1 MLPPCGKGAVMP
13 IKIYI
18 DQGHNPRGFNTGAEG
33 NGFFEQDLTFEIGR
47 RLYNLLVANPEFT
60 PRLSR
65 PTEDTLLGTNNSS
78 SLTTRVNEA
87 NAWRADIFI
96 SLHNNA
102 AENPNATGNEAL
114 VYGPGA
120 ALANELA
127 EDILEQ
133 LTLTTGLRNRGI
145 VYRPGLYVLKET
157 EMPAVLV
164 EMGFI
169 TNSYDAELL
178 AYSPYLFATG
188 IYRGILQYY
197 GLL

>member
-1 MLPPCGKGAVMP
+1 MP

-18 DQGHNPRGFNTGAEG
+18 DQGHNPSGFNTGAEG
-33 NGFFEQDLTFEIGR
+33 NGYYEQDITYEIGR
-47 RLYNLLVANPEFT
+47 RLYNLLLTNPEFT

-65 PTEDTLLGTNNSS
+65 PTPETILGSSNST
-78 SLTTRVNEA
+78 SLTTRVKEA
-87 NAWRADIFI
+87 NSWPADIFI

-102 AENPNATGNEAL
+102 APNDSASGNEAL

-120 ALANELA
+120 IVANNLAA
-127 EDILEQ
+127 RILEQ

-157 EMPAVLV
+157 KMPAVLV

-169 TNSYDAELL
+169 SNQYDADLL
-178 AYSPYLFATG
+178 ANSPYLFATG
-188 IYRGILQYY
+188 IYRGILDYY

>member
-1 MLPPCGKGAVMP
+1 MA

-18 DQGHNPRGFNTGAEG
+18 DQGHNPSGFNTGAEG
-33 NGFFEQDLTFEIGR
+33 NGYFEQDLTYEIGR
-47 RLYNLLVANPEFT
+47 RLYNLLDSNPEFE

-65 PTEDTLLGTNNSS
+65 PRADTILGTNNST
-78 SLTTRVNEA
+78 SLVERVNQA
-87 NAWRADIFI
+87 NDWNADIFI

-102 AENPNATGNEAL
+102 AENPNASGNEAL
-114 VYGPGA
+114 IYGPGA
-120 ALANELA
+120 TVANALATE
-127 EDILEQ
+127 ILEQ

-169 TNSYDAELL
+169 SNPEDAELL
-178 AYSPYLFATG
+178 ANSPYLFAVG
-188 IYRGILQYY
+188 IYRGILEYY

>member
-1 MLPPCGKGAVMP
+1 MP
-13 IKIYI
+13 VKIYI
-18 DQGHNPRGFNTGAEG
+18 DQGHNPRDFNTGAEG
-33 NGFFEQDLTFEIGR
+33 NGFYEQDLTYEIGR
-47 RLYNLLVANPEFT
+47 RLYNLFLTNPYFE

-65 PTEDTLLGTNNSS
+65 PTEDTLLGTSNST
-78 SLTTRVNEA
+78 SLTARVNAA
-87 NAWRADIFI
+87 NSWPADIFL

-102 AENPNATGNEAL
+102 AENPRATGNEAL
-114 VYGPGA
+114 VYGPSSTVA
-120 ALANELA
+120 IALGES
-127 EDILEQ
+127 ILEK

-169 TNSYDAELL
+169 TNPTDAELL
-178 AYSPYLFATG
+178 AYSPGLFAMG
-188 IYRGILQYY
+188 IYRGVLDYY

>member
-1 MLPPCGKGAVMP
+1 MA

-18 DQGHNPRGFNTGAEG
+18 DQGHNPSGFNTGAEG
-33 NGFFEQDLTFEIGR
+33 NGYYEQDITYEIGR
-47 RLYNLLVANPEFT
+47 RLYNLLLSNPEFE

-65 PTEDTLLGTNNSS
+65 PTPETILGTNNST
-78 SLTTRVNEA
+78 SLVERVNQA
-87 NAWRADIFI
+87 NAWGADIFI

-102 AENPNATGNEAL
+102 AENPRATGNEAL
-114 VYGPGA
+114 VYGPGSTVA
-120 ALANELA
+120 IALGEN
-127 EDILEQ
+127 ILEQ

-169 TNSYDAELL
+169 SNPDDADLL
-178 AYSPYLFATG
+178 VNSPYLFSTG
-188 IYRGILQYY
+188 IYRGILLYY

>member
-1 MLPPCGKGAVMP
+1 MP

-18 DQGHNPRGFNTGAEG
+18 DQGHNPSGFNTGAEG
-33 NGFFEQDLTFEIGR
+33 NGYYEQDLTYEIGR
-47 RLYNLLVANPEFT
+47 RLYNLLLTNPEFT

-65 PTEDTLLGTNNSS
+65 PTPETILGTSNSS

-87 NAWRADIFI
+87 NAWPADIFI

-102 AENPNATGNEAL
+102 AENPSATGNEAL
-114 VYGPGA
+114 VYGPSA
-120 ALANELA
+120 VVANDLA
-127 EDILEQ
+127 EKILEQ
-133 LTLTTGLRNRGI
+133 LSLTTGLRNRGI
-145 VYRPGLYVLKET
+145 VNRPGLYVLKET

-169 TNSYDAELL
+169 SNPNDADLL
-178 AYSPYLFATG
+178 ANSPYLFATG
-188 IYRGILQYY
+188 IYRGILDYY

>member
-1 MLPPCGKGAVMP
+1 MP

-18 DQGHNPRGFNTGAEG
+18 DQGHNPSGFNTGAEG
-33 NGFFEQDLTFEIGR
+33 NGYYEQDLTYEIGR
-47 RLYNLLVANPEFT
+47 RLYNLLLTNPEFT

-65 PTEDTLLGTNNSS
+65 PTPDTILGTSNST
-78 SLTTRVNEA
+78 SLSARVNQA
-87 NAWRADIFI
+87 NSWPADIFI

-102 AENPNATGNEAL
+102 AENTNATGNEAL

-120 ALANELA
+120 TVANALASN
-127 EDILEQ
+127 ILEQ
-133 LTLTTGLRNRGI
+133 LSLTTGLRNRGI

-157 EMPAVLV
+157 KMPAVLV

-169 TNSYDAELL
+169 TNPIDADLL
-178 AYSPYLFATG
+178 ANSPYLFATG
-188 IYRGILQYY
+188 IYRGILKYY

>member
-1 MLPPCGKGAVMP
+1 MP

-18 DQGHNPRGFNTGAEG
+18 DQGHNPRDYNTGAEG
-33 NGFFEQDLTFEIGR
+33 NGYYEQDITYEIGR
-47 RLYNLLVANPEFT
+47 RLYNLLQTNPEFT

-65 PTEDTLLGTNNSS
+65 PNADTLLGTNNST
-78 SLTTRVNEA
+78 SLSARVNQA
-87 NAWRADIFI
+87 NRWPADIFI

-102 AENPNATGNEAL
+102 AENPSATGNEAL
-114 VYGPGA
+114 TYGSGA
-120 ALANELA
+120 TVANNLATQ
-127 EDILEQ
+127 ILEQ

-169 TNSYDAELL
+169 TNSIDADLL
-178 AYSPYLFATG
+178 VNSPYLFATG
-188 IYRGILQYY
+188 IYRGILKYY

>member
-1 MLPPCGKGAVMP
+1 MP
-13 IKIYI
+13 IKVYI

-33 NGFFEQDLTFEIGR
+33 NGFYEQDLTFEIGR
-47 RLYNLLVANPEFT
+47 RLYNLLVNNSEFT

-65 PTEDTLLGTNNSS
+65 PTEDTVLGTNNSS
-78 SLTTRVNEA
+78 SLTSRVNEA
-87 NAWRADIFI
+87 NAWGADIFI

-114 VYGPGA
+114 VYGPSA
-120 ALANELA
+120 VVANELA
-127 EDILEQ
+127 KDILEQ

-157 EMPAVLV
+157 NMPAVLV

-188 IYRGILQYY
+188 VYRGILEYY

>member
-1 MLPPCGKGAVMP
+1 MP

-18 DQGHNPRGFNTGAEG
+18 DQGHNPSGFNTGAEG
-33 NGFFEQDLTFEIGR
+33 NGFYEQDITYEIGR
-47 RLYNLLVANPEFT
+47 QLYNMLAANPEFT
-60 PRLSR
+60 PKLSR
-65 PTEDTLLGTNNSS
+65 PTENTILGTNNSS
-78 SLTTRVNEA
+78 SLVVRVEEA
-87 NAWRADIFI
+87 DEWDADIFL
-96 SLHNNA
+96 SLHVNA
-102 AENPNATGNEAL
+102 AANPNASGNEAL

-120 ALANELA
+120 TVANALAA
-127 EDILEQ
+127 DILEQ

-169 TNSYDAELL
+169 SNPYDAELL
-178 AYSPYLFATG
+178 AYSPNLFATG

-197 GLL
+197 DLL

>member
-1 MLPPCGKGAVMP
+1 MP

-33 NGFFEQDLTFEIGR
+33 NGYYEQDLTYEIGR
-47 RLYNLLVANPEFT
+47 RLYNMLSSNPEFT

-65 PTEDTLLGTNNSS
+65 PTPDTVLGTTNST
-78 SLTTRVNEA
+78 SLSTRVNQA
-87 NAWRADIFI
+87 NSWPADIFI

-102 AENPNATGNEAL
+102 AENPRATGNEAL
-114 VYGPGA
+114 VYGPGQRVANDLA
-120 ALANELA
+120 A
-127 EDILEQ
+127 DILEQ

-145 VYRPGLYVLKET
+145 IYRPGLYVLKET

-169 TNSYDAELL
+169 TNPTDADLL
-178 AYSPYLFATG
+178 ANSPYLFATG
-188 IYRGILQYY
+188 IYRGILKYY

>member
-1 MLPPCGKGAVMP
+1 MP

-33 NGFFEQDLTFEIGR
+33 NGYYEQDITYEIGR
-47 RLYNLLVANPEFT
+47 RLYNLLLTNPEFT

-65 PTEDTLLGTNNSS
+65 PTPDTVRGTSNSS
-78 SLTTRVNEA
+78 SLVDRVNEA
-87 NAWRADIFI
+87 NEWDADIFI

-102 AENPNATGNEAL
+102 AENPDATGNEAL
-114 VYGPGA
+114 VYGPGQRVANDLA
-120 ALANELA
+120 AR
-127 EDILEQ
+127 ILEQ

-157 EMPAVLV
+157 KMPAVLV

-169 TNSYDAELL
+169 SNPYDADLL
-178 AYSPYLFATG
+178 ANSPYLFATG

>member
-1 MLPPCGKGAVMP
+1 MA
-13 IKIYI
+13 IKVFI
-18 DQGHNPRGFNTGAEG
+18 DQGHNPVNPNAGAEG
-33 NGFFEQDLTFEIGR
+33 QGYREQDLVYEIGVI
-47 RLYNLLVANPEFT
+47 LADLLNADPNFSA
-60 PRLSR
+60 RLSR
-65 PTEDTLLGTNNSS
+65 RSPTVILGTSNAS
-78 SLTTRVNEA
+78 SLTERVKQA
-87 NAWRADIFI
+87 NSWGADIFL

-114 VYGPGA
+114 VYGPDA
-120 ALANELA
+120 EVANDLA

-157 EMPAVLV
+157 NMPAVLV

-169 TNSYDAELL
+169 SNPYDAELL

-188 IYRGILQYY
+188 IYRGILDYY
-197 GLL
+197 DLL

>member
-1 MLPPCGKGAVMP
+1 MA
-13 IKIYI
+13 IRIYI
-18 DQGHNPRGFNTGAEG
+18 DQGHNPRDFNTGAEG
-33 NGFFEQDLTFEIGR
+33 NGFFEQDITYEIGR
-47 RLYNLLVANPEFT
+47 RLALLFAENDDFEV
-60 PRLSR
+60 RLSR
-65 PTEDTLLGTNNSS
+65 PSEDTVLGTSNSS
-78 SLTTRVNEA
+78 SLRVRVDEA
-87 NAWRADIFI
+87 NAWDADIFI

-114 VYGPGA
+114 VYGPGSTVA
-120 ALANELA
+120 IALGEN
-127 EDILEQ
+127 ILDQ

-169 TNSYDAELL
+169 SNPYDAGLL
-178 AYSPYLFATG
+178 ANSPYLFSTG
-188 IYRGILQYY
+188 IYRGILKYY

>member
-1 MLPPCGKGAVMP
+1 MA

-18 DQGHNPRGFNTGAEG
+18 DQGHNPSGFNTGAEG
-33 NGFFEQDLTFEIGR
+33 NGYYEQDITYEIGR
-47 RLYNLLVANPEFT
+47 RLYNLLLSNPEFE

-65 PTEDTLLGTNNSS
+65 PTPETILGTNNST
-78 SLTTRVNEA
+78 SLVERVNQA
-87 NAWRADIFI
+87 NEWEADIFI

-102 AENPNATGNEAL
+102 AENPRATGNEAL
-114 VYGPGA
+114 VYGPGSTVA
-120 ALANELA
+120 RALGEN
-127 EDILEQ
+127 ILEQ

-169 TNSYDAELL
+169 SNPDDADLL
-178 AYSPYLFATG
+178 VNSPYLFSTG
-188 IYRGILQYY
+188 IYRGILIYY

>member
-1 MLPPCGKGAVMP
+1 MA

-18 DQGHNPRGFNTGAEG
+18 DQGHNPSGYNTGAEG
-33 NGFFEQDLTFEIGR
+33 NGFYEQDITYEIGR
-47 RLYNLLVANPEFT
+47 RLYNLLKDNPEFDV
-60 PRLSR
+60 RLSR
-65 PTEDTLLGTNNSS
+65 PSPDTLLGTNNST
-78 SLTTRVNEA
+78 SLSARVNEA
-87 NAWRADIFI
+87 NAWDADLFI

-102 AENPNATGNEAL
+102 ATNPSASGNEAL
-114 VYGPGA
+114 VYGPGSTVA
-120 ALANELA
+120 IDLANI
-127 EDILEQ
+127 ILEE

-169 TNSYDAELL
+169 TNEYDAELL

-188 IYRGILQYY
+188 IYRAILIYY

>member
-1 MLPPCGKGAVMP
+1 MP

-18 DQGHNPRGFNTGAEG
+18 DQGHNPSGFNTGAEG
-33 NGFFEQDLTFEIGR
+33 NGYYEQDITYEIGR
-47 RLYNLLVANPEFT
+47 RLYNLLATNPEFT

-65 PTEDTLLGTNNSS
+65 PTPETILGTSNST
-78 SLTTRVNEA
+78 SLVARVREA
-87 NAWRADIFI
+87 NAWPADIFI

-102 AENPNATGNEAL
+102 ATNENATGNEAL
-114 VYGPGA
+114 VYGPGQQVANDLA
-120 ALANELA
+120 AR
-127 EDILEQ
+127 ILEQ

-157 EMPAVLV
+157 TMPAVLV

-169 TNSYDAELL
+169 SNPYDADLL
-178 AYSPYLFATG
+178 ANSPYLFATG

>member
-1 MLPPCGKGAVMP
+1 MP

-33 NGFFEQDLTFEIGR
+33 NGYYEQDLTYEIGR
-47 RLYNLLVANPEFT
+47 RLYNMLLNNSEFT

-65 PTEDTLLGTNNSS
+65 PTPDTVLGTTNST
-78 SLTTRVNEA
+78 SLSTRVNEA
-87 NAWRADIFI
+87 NSWGADIFI

-102 AENPNATGNEAL
+102 AENQRATGNEAL
-114 VYGPGA
+114 VYGPRQRVANDLA
-120 ALANELA
+120 A
-127 EDILEQ
+127 DILEQ

-145 VYRPGLYVLKET
+145 IYRPGLYVLKET

-169 TNSYDAELL
+169 TNPTDADLL
-178 AYSPYLFATG
+178 ANSPYLFSTG
-188 IYRGILQYY
+188 IYRGILKYY

>member
-1 MLPPCGKGAVMP
+1 MP

-33 NGFFEQDLTFEIGR
+33 NGFFEQDITYEVGVL
-47 RLYNLLVANPEFT
+47 LYEMLSGNPEFT

-65 PTEDTLLGTNNSS
+65 PTSDTVLGTNNSS
-78 SLTTRVNEA
+78 SLRVRVDEA
-87 NAWRADIFI
+87 NEWNADIFL
-96 SLHNNA
+96 SLHVNSA
-102 AENPNATGNEAL
+102 TNPRASGNEAL

-120 ALANELA
+120 TVAINLGER
-127 EDILEQ
+127 ILEQ

-157 EMPAVLV
+157 KMPAVLV

-169 TNSYDAELL
+169 SNPYDAELL
-178 AYSPYLFATG
+178 AYSPNLFATG
-188 IYRGILQYY
+188 IYRGILSYY
-197 GLL
+197 DLL

>member
-1 MLPPCGKGAVMP
+1 MP

-33 NGFFEQDLTFEIGR
+33 NGYYEQDLTYEIGR
-47 RLYNLLVANPEFT
+47 RLYNMLLNNSEFT

-65 PTEDTLLGTNNSS
+65 PTPDTVLGTTNST
-78 SLTTRVNEA
+78 SLSTRVNEA
-87 NAWRADIFI
+87 NSWGADIFI

-102 AENPNATGNEAL
+102 AENQRATGNEAL
-114 VYGPGA
+114 VYGPRQRVANDLA
-120 ALANELA
+120 A
-127 EDILEQ
+127 DILEQ

-145 VYRPGLYVLKET
+145 IYRPGLYVLKET
-157 EMPAVLV
+157 KMPAVLV

-169 TNSYDAELL
+169 TNPTDADLL
-178 AYSPYLFATG
+178 ANSPYLFSMG
-188 IYRGILQYY
+188 IYRGILKYY